1 MIDKQ
6 QVMTLSKQVTES
18 LDDAT
23 GHIRNALAFAA
34 RHERAIT
41 INAIGKLLHDVESLQ
56 TFDGLLDTIEEHEDN
71 LRS

>member
-1 MIDKQ
+1 
-6 QVMTLSKQVTES
+6 MTLSKQVTES

-41 INAIGKLLHDVESLQ
+41 ITAIGKLLHDVESLQ
-56 TFDGLLDTIEEHEDN
+56 TFDSLLDTIDEHEESN
-71 LRS
+71 KS

>member
-41 INAIGKLLHDVESLQ
+41 ITAIGKLLHDVESLQ
-56 TFDGLLDTIEEHEDN
+56 TFDSLLDTIDEHEDN